1 MHLQIIATTI
11 NLTNIENDKLLPEP
25 GFEIQ
30 ESGFNKLQ
38 YIWLLM
44 FFLILSLQNVLDN
57 NYYVEYHNEFN
68 KWNTATPVHVLY

>member
-11 NLTNIENDKLLPEP
+11 NLTNIENDKLLPKP